1 VLREWRNRRRLSQL
15 ALSNLTGVSTR
26 HLSYVETGRSRP
38 SRELLLHLAA
48 ELDVP
53 ARGTNELLLAAGY
66 APVFSQYQLDA
77 DQMRPVAKVLDLIL
91 KRTDTNPT
99 TIIDSRWNLI
109 DANAAAMWL
118 VAGVDD
124 ELLAPPINVAR
135 LSLHPRG
142 LAPRIA
148 NFAEFSAHLLHH
160 MHQVLAVTDDP
171 YLRGLIDEL
180 GAYADQP
187 QPAWPSSDIVLPL
200 RITAGGAELSFL
212 STITTFGT
220 ARDITL
226 SELSIETL
234 YPADEHSTEVLARRP
249 WTGSNGSGARGGEH
263 RGETV
268 TPA

>member
-1 VLREWRNRRRLSQL
+1 MAGPVLREWRNRRRLSQL

-53 ARGTNELLLAAGY
+53 PRGTNELLLAAGY

-77 DQMRPVAKVLDLIL
+77 DQMRPVAKVLSVIL
-91 KRTDTNPT
+91 QRTDPNPT

-109 DANAAAMWL
+109 DANPAALWL

-124 ELLAPPINVAR
+124 ALLAPPVNVAR

-142 LAPRIA
+142 LAPRIG

-171 YLRGLIDEL
+171 YLRELIDEL

-187 QPAWPSSDIVLPL
+187 PAWPSSDIVLPL

-234 YPADEHSTEVLARRP
+234 YPADEHSTELLARRP
-249 WTGSNGSGARGGEH
+249 WAGSNGSGARG
-263 RGETV
+263 ETV
-268 TPA
+268 NSA